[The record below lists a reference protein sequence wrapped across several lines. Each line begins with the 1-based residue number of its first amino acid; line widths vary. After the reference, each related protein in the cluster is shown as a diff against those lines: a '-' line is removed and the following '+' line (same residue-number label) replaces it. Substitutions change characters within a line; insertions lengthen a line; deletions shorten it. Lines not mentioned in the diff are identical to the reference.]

1 MPGISACERKQH
13 DPRDFNNANDMLDH
27 ATLLANRPYAAVK
40 KRFRQRRY
48 NKQGN
53 NGSHAASKE
62 GWLKPI
68 SNATF

>member
-1 MPGISACERKQH
+1 
-13 DPRDFNNANDMLDH
+13 MLDH
-27 ATLLANRPYAAVK
+27 ATLLANRAYAAVK

-53 NGSHAASKE
+53 DGSHTAPKE
-62 GWLKPI
+62 GRLKPI

>member
-1 MPGISACERKQH
+1 
-13 DPRDFNNANDMLDH
+13 MLDH
-27 ATLLANRPYAAVK
+27 ATLLANRAYAAVK

-53 NGSHAASKE
+53 NGSHTASKE

>member
-1 MPGISACERKQH
+1 
-13 DPRDFNNANDMLDH
+13 MLDH
-27 ATLLANRPYAAVK
+27 ATLLANRAYAAVK

-53 NGSHAASKE
+53 NGSHTTSKE

-68 SNATF
+68 SNAFF